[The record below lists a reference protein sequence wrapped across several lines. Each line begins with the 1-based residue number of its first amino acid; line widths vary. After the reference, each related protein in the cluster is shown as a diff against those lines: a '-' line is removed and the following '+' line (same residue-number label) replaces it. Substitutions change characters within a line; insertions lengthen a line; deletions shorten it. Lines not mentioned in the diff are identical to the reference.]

1 MPHVLNSVLCSL
13 FPVPGLRS
21 LALILTTLYTQSLL
35 PIMPVRGCMRHFSAL
50 FSVFGLLALVA
61 LTACGGGNS
70 TPIFGNPATITVSPA
85 STSLT
90 LGTVVNPNVI
100 VTDSK
105 GTTLF
110 ASGGAVSSNV
120 DRKSVV

>member
-1 MPHVLNSVLCSL
+1 
-13 FPVPGLRS
+13 
-21 LALILTTLYTQSLL
+21 
-35 PIMPVRGCMRHFSAL
+35 MPVRGCMRHFSAL
-50 FSVFGLLALVA
+50 FSVFGLLALAA
-61 LTACGGGNS
+61 LTACGGGNG
-70 TPIFGNPATITVSPA
+70 TPIFGNPATITVTPA

-110 ASGGAVSSNV
+110 TSGGAVSNNVTFTSSNP
-120 DRKSVV
+120 SVLSVSQNGLLCAGTW